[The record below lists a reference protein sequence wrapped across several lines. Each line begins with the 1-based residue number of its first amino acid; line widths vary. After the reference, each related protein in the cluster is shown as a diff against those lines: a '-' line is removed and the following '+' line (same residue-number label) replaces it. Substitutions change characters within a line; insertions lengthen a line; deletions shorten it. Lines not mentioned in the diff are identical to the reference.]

1 MGLMTLTRCAV
12 PAILALALPALGSE
26 PAPLTPTEAGLLR
39 AAGSWADGSRADVAK
54 QRCAAPSELEWS
66 SARRGRFVERDGE
79 WLVSHAAPCI
89 GGCSGLTFVARRAAG
104 TWTKLYQEEGL
115 VSHQCV
121 SVRGLA
127 DGFERVA
134 CVGSAG
140 PHMGG
145 MAEWLAVD
153 GYADEGSRVQV
164 LYKDQGAECLFVEPP
179 AKAEYDGD
187 DLSDLQAGA
196 AGSDAAFTIRLTVR
210 RAECD
215 QTVEDPERLA
225 IVRAEHVLRFVR
237 RGNAVVPDD
246 ATRALAD
253 RYGWAPAR

>member
-1 MGLMTLTRCAV
+1 MPLTRWVAV
-12 PAILALALPALGSE
+12 AVLGLPVPVPGVE
-26 PAPLTPTEAGLLR
+26 PAPLPPTEASLLR
-39 AAGSWADGSRADVAK
+39 VACSWADGSRADVAK
-54 QRCAAPSELEWS
+54 QKCTAPSELEWS

-79 WLVSHAAPCI
+79 WLVSLASPCI
-89 GGCSGLTFVARRAAG
+89 GGCSGVTFVARRAAG
-104 TWTKLYQEEGL
+104 GWTKLYQEEGL
-115 VSHQCV
+115 VSDGCV
-121 SVRGLA
+121 PVRGLA
-127 DGFERVA
+127 DGYERVA

-164 LYKDQGAECLFVEPP
+164 LYKDQGAECLFAEPP

-187 DLSDLQAGA
+187 DLSDLTAGE
-196 AGSDAAFTIRLTVR
+196 AGSDVAFTIRLTVR

-215 QTVEDPERLA
+215 QTVEDPESLA
-225 IVRAEHVLRFVR
+225 TVRGEHVLRFVK

-246 ATRALAD
+246 PTAALVD
-253 RYGWAPAR
+253 RHGWTPSR